1 MLPINIASLKT
12 HLMKEGRLKFEDAF
26 LILNAAKDLFSS
38 EKNVLVLSEPVTV
51 VGDIHG
57 QFYDLVKLLQIGGE
71 PLSAGS
77 SSAGSSYLFLGDY
90 VDRGCFSCEVV
101 LLLLSYKVC
110 YPNAVFLTR
119 GNHETRHLTTYFNFK
134 EECLFK
140 YSEEFYEAV
149 IDVFDTLPLAAMV
162 GSRFF
167 CVHGGLSP
175 DVTHVDDIHHI
186 HRFRE
191 VPSQG
196 AMCDLLWSD
205 PLYDVDNPSEPS
217 PDGYYQFSAA
227 ASYNNEPSFTLNDAR
242 GCGYFFNFACLKHFI
257 TENGIL
263 CVIRAHESQ
272 DEGYRLSRS
281 HPNTQFPAMLTIF
294 SAPNY
299 CDTYDN
305 KGAIVL
311 LTDGKMHLKQFYSS
325 PHPYY
330 LSNFMNAFVWSLPF
344 VWEKTQQVINDMMMC
359 PVRCEF
365 EDHFDWFELPSD
377 EEDDVQETLISH
389 HGVACP
395 PPGCLHGGSLRG
407 RIIGIGMLL
416 RELRPLS

>member
-1 MLPINIASLKT
+1 M
-12 HLMKEGRLKFEDAF
+12 
-26 LILNAAKDLFSS
+26 
-38 EKNVLVLSEPVTV
+38 
-51 VGDIHG
+51 
-57 QFYDLVKLLQIGGE
+57 IG
-71 PLSAGS
+71 
-77 SSAGSSYLFLGDY
+77 
-90 VDRGCFSCEVV
+90 
-101 LLLLSYKVC
+101 
-110 YPNAVFLTR
+110 T
-119 GNHETRHLTTYFNFK
+119 
-134 EECLFK
+134 
-140 YSEEFYEAV
+140 
-149 IDVFDTLPLAAMV
+149 
-162 GSRFF
+162 RFF

-175 DVTHVDDIHHI
+175 DVTHVEDIHHI

-205 PLYDVDNPSEPS
+205 PLFDVDNPSEPS

-227 ASYNNEPSFTLNDAR
+227 ASYNNEPSFTHNDTR

-305 KGAIVL
+305 KGAIVMI
-311 LTDGKMHLKQFYSS
+311 TDGKMNLKQFFSS

-330 LSNFMNAFVWSLPF
+330 LSNFMNAFSWSLPF
-344 VWEKTQQVINDMMMC
+344 VSGKTNQLLRDMLNVTNRPMRDVDFNDGWLGL
-359 PVRCEF
+359 E
-365 EDHFDWFELPSD
+365 SD
-377 EEDDVQETLISH
+377 EEDEVQADLVTLN
-389 HGVACP
+389 GVEK
-395 PPGCLHGGSLRG
+395 LTLVNHSQSTRN
-407 RIIGIGMLL
+407 RIIGIGLL
-416 RELRPLS
+416 AKTLV